1 MSTHP
6 LVETLARI
14 EAVKGR
20 GEVPVVVFDLDH
32 TLFDNGPR
40 TWSILCEFAEKTSR
54 FEFLE
59 RLRSGRA
66 TMLPY
71 SMSEA
76 MEMYGET
83 DPAAHKEGLKFW
95 FERFF
100 TDSYIDRDI
109 PLAGAVQYV
118 KSCYGAGA
126 TVVYLTGRDAPNML
140 VGTAASLRSHG
151 FPVGVAHTVMLL
163 KPDFETPDVE
173 FKADVVEFI
182 RGLGAVVA
190 SFDNEPG
197 NCNMFKKAYPDA
209 VIGFFD
215 PSKAPNG
222 PALDAGIPTLTDF
235 RLP

>member
-6 LVETLARI
+6 LVQTLALL
-14 EAVKGR
+14 EEVKGR

-40 TWSILCEFAEKTSR
+40 TWSILCEFAEQTGR
-54 FEFLE
+54 YELLE
-59 RLRSGRA
+59 ALRAGRT

-71 SMSEA
+71 SVA
-76 MEMYGET
+76 DALRLYGEE
-83 DPAAHKEGLKFW
+83 DEAVHKEGLKFW
-95 FERFF
+95 LDHFF
-100 TDSYIDRDI
+100 IDAYIDRDI
-109 PLAGAVQYV
+109 PLAGAKQYV
-118 KSCYGAGA
+118 ERCYEAGA
-126 TVVYLTGRDAPNML
+126 TIVYLTGRDAPNML
-140 VGTAASLRSHG
+140 VGTAASLRTHG
-151 FPVGVAHTVMLL
+151 FPVGVSHTVMLL

-182 RGLGAVVA
+182 QGLGTVVA

-197 NCNMFKKAYPDA
+197 NCNMFRKAYPGA

-215 PSKAPNG
+215 TAMAPGG
-222 PALDAGIPTLTDF
+222 PALEAGIPSLTDF